1 MLCLVT
7 MLTDNGSMGQRAGV
21 AAGRTDSADQRCTQN
36 IVPREKWQLDH
47 CAALDQSDLMPWN
60 I

>member
-1 MLCLVT
+1 
-7 MLTDNGSMGQRAGV
+7 
-21 AAGRTDSADQRCTQN
+21 
-36 IVPREKWQLDH
+36 VPREKWQLDH